1 MINNCPTTD
10 VTAICEKPSAK
21 DYSYFPSATK
31 IETGIDLALRA
42 VAQIEVGSRNVLIP
56 DLINKSF
63 EYTLFEK
70 HIPVSN
76 ACAGFDTEKLGGL
89 KDLKTEWKDHKVLDV
104 AKVQAVVNETG
115 QLPVGVDAE
124 AYKAATGQNPTATKK
139 GSDGNKPSAGAS
151 LRVSM
156 GCGGMK
162 SVMMVVGSAFMF
174 L

>member
-1 MINNCPTTD
+1 MINNCPTD
-10 VTAICEKPSAK
+10 VTATCEKPSAK
-21 DYSYFPSATK
+21 VYSYFPSAAR
-31 IETGIDLALRA
+31 IETGIGLALRA
-42 VAQIEVGSRNVLIP
+42 VAQIEAGGRSALIP
-56 DLINKSF
+56 DLIDKGF
-63 EYTLFEK
+63 EYTLFGK
-70 HIPVSN
+70 DKQVSN
-76 ACAGFDTEKLGGL
+76 ACVGFDTEKLGGP